1 MGIESRA
8 EPAVKEIEKT
18 GGRCQQKS
26 KQLVNLVGERLENRA
41 KETDIYFAQLQGQ
54 WDTGLR
60 E

>member
-1 MGIESRA
+1 
-8 EPAVKEIEKT
+8 VKEIEKT